1 MRTRAP
7 VWLRE
12 RWGVRVAAAVAA
24 AAVVAVALVL
34 SGVALVLL
42 QERSV
47 RSSVED
53 QARAQALNAVARLED
68 GESPR
73 ETVTEIATGFVLL
86 QVLDAG
92 GTVLAASPQLSPT
105 EAVDGGATAADP
117 DSTATATVGDDPLLV
132 VREPAAGSL
141 VVLAGGSLAAAEQST
156 ETVTQLAVVGVPLL
170 ALVAGAAT
178 YLFAGLALRPVEA
191 IRSRVAA
198 ITGEDLAGRVPEP
211 VARDEVGRLARTMND
226 MLSRLQAA
234 QVAQR
239 RFVGDASH
247 ELRSPLAT
255 ITARLELAGRRGPTA
270 GDVAVMVPEAH
281 RMARL
286 IEDLLLLARADERGL
301 VPRRD
306 DVDLDELADDAA
318 AHLRATSAVT
328 VRVTTVPVRVTGD
341 RAQLARV
348 LRNLVDNAAR
358 HANSRVTILLRPD
371 GTEAVLEVADDGP
384 GIPPADRARV
394 FDRFVRLDE
403 GRARDAG
410 GVGLG
415 LAIVAEVLAAHG
427 GSVEAGTA
435 DEGGALMRV
444 RLPCR
449 PAGGVAP
456 PAEASDPVGTR

>member
-1 MRTRAP
+1 MRTWAP

-12 RWGVRVAAAVAA
+12 RWGVRVAAATAA

-34 SGVALVLL
+34 AGIALVLL

-53 QARAQALNAVARLED
+53 QARAQALNAVARLDD
-68 GESPR
+68 GESPK

-86 QVLDAG
+86 QVLDAD
-92 GTVLAASPQLSPT
+92 GTVLAASPQLSTT
-105 EAVDGGATAADP
+105 EPVDGGATADDP
-117 DSTATATVGDDPLLV
+117 DSTVTASVGDDPLLV

-141 VVLAGGSLAAAEQST
+141 AVLAGGSLAAAERST
-156 ETVTQLAVVGVPLL
+156 ETVTELAVVGVPLL

-191 IRSRVAA
+191 IRSQVAA
-198 ITGEDLAGRVPEP
+198 ITGQDLARRVPEP

-226 MLSRLQAA
+226 MLARLDAA
-234 QVAQR
+234 QVSQR

-255 ITARLELAGRRGPTA
+255 ITARLDLAGRRGPTA
-270 GDVAVMVPEAH
+270 GDVAAMVPEAH

-301 VPRRD
+301 APRHD
-306 DVDLDELADDAA
+306 DVDLDELADDEAA
-318 AHLRATSAVT
+318 RLRATGALT
-328 VRVTTVPVRVTGD
+328 VRAATVPVRVTGD

-358 HANSRVTILLRPD
+358 HANSQVTIRLRSD

-384 GIPPADRARV
+384 GIPPADRTRV

-427 GSVEAGTA
+427 GSVEARAAHG
-435 DEGGALMRV
+435 GGALMRV
-444 RLPCR
+444 RLPR
-449 PAGGVAP
+449 QSVDGVVSSEALP
-456 PAEASDPVGTR
+456 PTASRS